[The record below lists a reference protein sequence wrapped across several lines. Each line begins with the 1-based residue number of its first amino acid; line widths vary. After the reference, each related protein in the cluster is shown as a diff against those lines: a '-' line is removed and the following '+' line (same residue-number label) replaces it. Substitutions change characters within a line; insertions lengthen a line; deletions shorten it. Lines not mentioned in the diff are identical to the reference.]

1 MEKQRMVV
9 IKNMYDA
16 VVSVVKPEYGLQRKW
31 QKLGQAIAIPFD
43 TVEQLL
49 WDRGFK
55 NLIDTGILYIED
67 MQTKIDLGLEPEGA
81 TKPVNIRTLN
91 EEDMKNVWNAPIA
104 VFKKEIGDLPRLQVD
119 ALVEYAIDH
128 DIADATKCIYI
139 KQVTGKDI
147 LKAIANKQ
155 DIALAEQ
162 AKQQGAPKE

>member
-1 MEKQRMVV
+1 MEKQRMVL

-16 VVSVVKPEYGLQRKW
+16 VVSVIKPEYGIQRKW
-31 QKLGQAIAIPFD
+31 QKLGQTIGIPYD
-43 TVEQLL
+43 IVEQLL
-49 WDRGFK
+49 WDKGFK

-91 EEDMKNVWNAPIA
+91 EEDMKNIWNAPIA

-119 ALVEYAIDH
+119 ALIEYAITN

-139 KQVTGKDI
+139 KQVTGRDI
-147 LKAIANKQ
+147 LKAISNKQ
-155 DIALAEQ
+155 DLVLEEQ
-162 AKQQGAPKE
+162 NKQANSRE